1 VKPKTWFDKRSSD
14 GSSWAVV
21 KFVRQRYTQDM
32 WLPEAEVIYKPVARI
47 NVPKYEGVTVVSEW
61 IKKEEAEA
69 LCKLLNLT
77 KNEGEL
83 P

>member
-14 GSSWAVV
+14 GNSWAVV
-21 KFVRQRYTQDM
+21 KFVRESYNLSEYQPK
-32 WLPEAEVIYKPVARI
+32 LEVIYKPVARI
-47 NVPKYEGVTVVSEW
+47 NVPRFEEVTVISEW

-69 LCKLLNLT
+69 LCKLFNST
-77 KNEGEL
+77 KDEGEL

>member
-14 GSSWAVV
+14 GNNWAVV
-21 KFVRQRYTQDM
+21 KFKTQRFVNNIFAIQT
-32 WLPEAEVIYKPVARI
+32 VIEYKPVARI

-61 IKKEEAEA
+61 IKKEEAKA
-69 LCKLLNLT
+69 LCKLLNLN
-77 KNEGEL
+77 KDEGEL